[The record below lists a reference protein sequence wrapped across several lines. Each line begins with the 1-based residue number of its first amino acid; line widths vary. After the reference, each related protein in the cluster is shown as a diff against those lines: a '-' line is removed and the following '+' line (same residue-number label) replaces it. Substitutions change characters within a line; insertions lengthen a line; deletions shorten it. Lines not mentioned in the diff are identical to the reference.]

1 MIEQNIKTRLQ
12 LKIDTSENWEKAT
25 GFIPKKG
32 EPIVYQDE
40 AGILLKI
47 GDGARVVNELPFS
60 GNAFVAT
67 YGVTAFEE
75 IYSAHA
81 QGRYVILND
90 IENNYLAQLIKISS
104 EMITFSTIDHLRSFA
119 YEVTWENL
127 WTLRQLSLENSSN
140 KITNLNGSTHQYY
153 PTAKAVTDYIHS
165 ATDFYYYNSLLQAI
179 EDINNHVWNGA
190 TTDLETAKVKV
201 FTADNGVLTV
211 MLLDDD
217 TFSEKILI
225 SKDIN
230 LVLNG
235 KVLAFTDTPTAG
247 LSFAEGTSCYIDGT
261 VSGSAINKNV
271 TVAAGPSTGKTY
283 PAILVRGDSLTING
297 GSYNVSG
304 NFYAEDICVIGNI
317 KAKLT
322 LENCSIS
329 IVDSDSAAPSYIYGL
344 LNHAPATL
352 RNVVINADTANG
364 KASAIQTKHNL
375 EIYDSNIS
383 SITRPKWAKDGSLAA
398 YGIFAYGDNKSVLK
412 IKDSI
417 IHTDAQND
425 SAEGTTPYAIGI
437 LLYGNVKGFL
447 ENTNVTG
454 THSGIQCGDKN
465 YEGEELYVKGG
476 ILKSFAHGGIYAVG
490 GSKVCVR
497 DAILRCGAYDGIF
510 DYTSDKVFESN
521 YLNKPFS
528 NLYVSGDNTTVY
540 LDGCSLDSN
549 DSRWCFVI
557 KNGANSVVNISN
569 STVVEGTEKI
579 RLDNDTFRANVGI
592 GTNLTPDSF
601 FTPHLVTFTEEIY
614 RVIHEDE
621 VCNGNDYDALI
632 KLNAYS
638 TSKYYATLSQAIED
652 INNDT
657 AVNALAGKAG
667 AKVEVFTT
675 EDGILT
681 VKLLDNISESTVID
695 INKDINLV
703 LNGKTI
709 TLSNEAAYLNFNT
722 DASCVIDGTI
732 NGSTISKTVN
742 APTAN
747 CQAILVNGNSLLIDG
762 GLYNINGAFG
772 SKIVMFVK
780 TSNTV
785 NHLALSNCSIIMI
798 NTGTTT
804 DSNARVIQ
812 SQAANT
818 TINNVSISTDTYGA
832 TNGLM
837 VAGKVEIINSNIDVK
852 TRSQWGTMPA
862 YGIYNFGANLKIKD
876 SIIHTDSIGCD
887 PAHPFSVGIY
897 NDGITLLNNTNVTG
911 TYCAVETIAAQDE
924 LYVNGGVLTG
934 YYFGGTRT
942 LGLTC
947 IRDAVVRC
955 GNYDGIFDYTSEDK
969 FTSGYL
975 RKPHCNLYIAGTGTN
990 VYLDGCTLTGDVA
1003 DHEIAI
1009 KGDGKN
1015 AVNISNSNVFDIS
1028 GKRIAVN
1035 VDTNRLN
1042 VGVGTNIT
1050 AEMANFASRVEFT
1063 DQLYRKLHRDEACN
1077 GSDYNTF
1084 IAYLNHVT
1092 ASANSYVLNSSTEN
1106 SDK

>member
-1 MIEQNIKTRLQ
+1 M
-12 LKIDTSENWEKAT
+12 
-25 GFIPKKG
+25 
-32 EPIVYQDE
+32 
-40 AGILLKI
+40 
-47 GDGARVVNELPFS
+47 
-60 GNAFVAT
+60 
-67 YGVTAFEE
+67 
-75 IYSAHA
+75 
-81 QGRYVILND
+81 
-90 IENNYLAQLIKISS
+90 
-104 EMITFSTIDHLRSFA
+104 
-119 YEVTWENL
+119 
-127 WTLRQLSLENSSN
+127 
-140 KITNLNGSTHQYY
+140 
-153 PTAKAVTDYIHS
+153 
-165 ATDFYYYNSLLQAI
+165 
-179 EDINNHVWNGA
+179 
-190 TTDLETAKVKV
+190 ETAKVKV
-201 FTADNGVLTV
+201 FTADNGALTV
-211 MLLDDD
+211 MLLDD
-217 TFSEKILI
+217 I
-225 SKDIN
+225 STTERIRINKDIN

-235 KVLAFTDTPTAG
+235 KVLTFTDN
-247 LSFAEGTSCYIDGT
+247 LSAYLMLGRDTSCYIDGT
-261 VSGSAINKNV
+261 VSGSAINKSV
-271 TVAAGPSTGKTY
+271 IVAAGASTGKTY
-283 PAILVRGDSLTING
+283 PIILSGKSLTING
-297 GSYNVSG
+297 GSYNTSG
-304 NFYAEDICVIGNI
+304 SFYSEHIVTIGSYGENSS
-317 KAKLT
+317 LL

-329 IVDSDSAAPSYIYGL
+329 VTDKDSIAPSYISGL
-344 LNHAPATL
+344 NLDAAVESAIL
-352 RNVVINADTANG
+352 KNVTINIDTANG
-364 KASAIQTKHNL
+364 KAIAIDAGNPKLKL
-375 EIYDSNIS
+375 EVYNSRLTA
-383 SITRPKWAKDGSLAA
+383 ITRPKWATNASAN
-398 YGIFAYGDNKSVLK
+398 GIFMSSGLLK
-412 IKDSI
+412 IKDSVV
-417 IHTDAQND
+417 HTDAQND
-425 SAEGTTPYAIGI
+425 AAAENYPLAIG
-437 LLYGNVKGFL
+437 LWLTGCKAFL

-454 THSGIQCGDKN
+454 THSGIQFGDGST
-465 YEGEELYVKGG
+465 EGEELYVNGG
-476 ILKSFAHGGIYAVG
+476 ILKAYSHGGIYATR

-497 DAILRCGAYDGIF
+497 DAVLRCGDYDGIF
-510 DYTSDKVFESN
+510 DYASDEVFESG
-521 YLNKPFS
+521 YLVKPFA
-528 NLYVSGDNTTVY
+528 NLYVAGDGTTVY
-540 LDGCSLDSN
+540 LDGCTLDS
-549 DSRWCFVI
+549 DESRWGFVA
-557 KNGANSVVNISN
+557 KNGTNIVINISN
-569 STVVEGTEKI
+569 STVTEGTEQI
-579 RLDNDTFRANVGI
+579 RLDDESFRANVGV

-601 FTPHLVTFTEEIY
+601 FAPHLVTFTDEIY
-614 RVIHEDE
+614 RVIYEDE

-632 KLNAYS
+632 RLNAYS

-657 AVNALAGKAG
+657 AINALAGKAG

-798 NTGTTT
+798 NTDTTT

-887 PAHPFSVGIY
+887 PTRPFSVGIY

-911 TYCAVETIAAQDE
+911 TYCAVETIAADDE

-975 RKPHCNLYIAGTGTN
+975 KKPHCNLYIAGTGTN

-1084 IAYLNHVT
+1084 IAYLNHIT

-1106 SDK
+1106 SDKQFEITIDDDGVLTATEIIESGA

>member
-1 MIEQNIKTRLQ
+1 M
-12 LKIDTSENWEKAT
+12 
-25 GFIPKKG
+25 
-32 EPIVYQDE
+32 
-40 AGILLKI
+40 
-47 GDGARVVNELPFS
+47 
-60 GNAFVAT
+60 
-67 YGVTAFEE
+67 
-75 IYSAHA
+75 
-81 QGRYVILND
+81 
-90 IENNYLAQLIKISS
+90 
-104 EMITFSTIDHLRSFA
+104 
-119 YEVTWENL
+119 
-127 WTLRQLSLENSSN
+127 
-140 KITNLNGSTHQYY
+140 
-153 PTAKAVTDYIHS
+153 
-165 ATDFYYYNSLLQAI
+165 
-179 EDINNHVWNGA
+179 
-190 TTDLETAKVKV
+190 ETAKVKV
-201 FTADNGVLTV
+201 FTADNGALTV

-235 KVLAFTDTPTAG
+235 KVLAFTDTLTAG

-261 VSGSAINKNV
+261 VEGSTINKTI
-271 TVAAGPSTGKTY
+271 TVAAGTASGLTY
-283 PAILVRGDSLTING
+283 SAILVRGDSLTING

-329 IVDSDSAAPSYIYGL
+329 IVDSDSVAPSYIYGL

-364 KASAIQTKHNL
+364 KASAIQTRHNL

-490 GSKVCVR
+490 GIKVCVR
-497 DAILRCGAYDGIF
+497 DAILRGGAYDGIF
-510 DYTSDKVFESN
+510 DYTSDEVFESN

-528 NLYVSGDNTTVY
+528 NLYVGGDNTTAY

-549 DSRWCFVI
+549 ESRWGFVI

-579 RLDNDTFRANVGI
+579 RLDNDTFKANVGI

-601 FTPHLVTFTEEIY
+601 FAPHLVTFTDEIY

-632 KLNAYS
+632 KLNTYS

-652 INNDT
+652 INND
-657 AVNALAGKAG
+657 AADNALESKVG
-667 AKVEVFTT
+667 AKVEVFTA
-675 EDGILT
+675 ENGILT
-681 VKLLDNISESTVID
+681 VKLLDNITESAVVN
-695 INKDINLV
+695 INKDIELV
-703 LNGKTI
+703 LSGKTI
-709 TLSNEAAYLNFNT
+709 TLPDETAYLHFNAGT
-722 DASCVIDGTI
+722 SSKIDGTAVGSAI
-732 NGSTISKTVN
+732 NQTLSTP
-742 APTAN
+742 AEN
-747 CQAILVNGNSLLIDG
+747 CQIILVSGDSLSVDG
-762 GLYNINGAFG
+762 GTYYTSGDLGAKGVLAIKAVGGVKNLSLTNCVIN
-772 SKIVMFVK
+772 V
-780 TSNTV
+780 
-785 NHLALSNCSIIMI
+785 L

-804 DSNARVIQ
+804 SSTARAVQ
-812 SQAANT
+812 SQAENT
-818 TINNVSISTDTYGA
+818 IIKNVVADIDTYGKA
-832 TNGLM
+832 DAIL
-837 VAGKVEIINSNIDVK
+837 VAGKVEIDNSTISVKNRAENGAIRVSGIN
-852 TRSQWGTMPA
+852 
-862 YGIYNFGANLKIKD
+862 NFGATLKVTD
-876 SIIHTDSIGCD
+876 SVIHTDARGCD
-887 PAHPFSVGIY
+887 TAHPFSVGIY
-897 NDGITLLNNTNVTG
+897 NDGIALLNNTNVTG
-911 TYCAVETIAAQDE
+911 TYCAVETIAAYDE

-975 RKPHCNLYIAGTGTN
+975 KKPHCNLYIAGTGTN

-1084 IAYLNHVT
+1084 IAYLNHIT

-1106 SDK
+1106 SDKQFEITIDDDGVLTATEIIESGA